1 MLHFL
6 CFNYS
11 CIKRK
16 RCLRLNIRQV
26 SRQRPRAQRTVIS
39 ASSLMFI
46 QIDFTGVSA
55 NADPHTYKL
64 RTRVAHIRGY
74 RRHQPNR
81 SAMEGP
87 PPGETAWVITVL
99 SVPGK
104 YALPGMRNPFEKLSL
119 FDPACCALI
128 FSNDSTPLKW
138 QFSFY
143 L

>member
-1 MLHFL
+1 
-6 CFNYS
+6 
-11 CIKRK
+11 
-16 RCLRLNIRQV
+16 
-26 SRQRPRAQRTVIS
+26 
-39 ASSLMFI
+39 MFI

-138 QFSFY
+138 QLSF
-143 L
+143 LSLVL